1 MAERTEAEAWTEQAD
16 KFIGWADDKGEQGQ
30 AGIGCAVLALAERL
44 AEFMPVAERAAVA
57 LERIAAVLESANDE
71 LDGGT

>member
-1 MAERTEAEAWTEQAD
+1 MAERTEAEAWTETAD
-16 KFIGWADDKGEQGQ
+16 QNLAEAD
-30 AGIGCAVLALAERL
+30 AAATGIGCAVLALAERL